1 MRVLATL
8 LLALTLTQ
16 GCVSPGPAAFRDPG
30 FRPSQIRR
38 PAILLRV
45 SLDRTGAFGEGEF
58 SAQERAALPEAYEA
72 ALLEGLNV
80 EGILPLDISLTAN
93 RSSRGSQEP
102 LEGFDRA
109 QARSRGAAVNADYVV
124 IVDARF
130 YRRELVH
137 CREAGRPFVALTTVA
152 TAGFELHRLRAGA
165 RLLAEP
171 PGPELQATD
180 LVADCERKRATR
192 RTSQEIMEESVGK
205 VLRRLLKP

>member
-8 LLALTLTQ
+8 LLALTLAQ
-16 GCVSPGPAAFRDPG
+16 GCVSPGPVAFRDPG

-72 ALLEGLNV
+72 ALLEGLNA
-80 EGILPLDISLTAN
+80 EGILPVDISLVAN

-102 LEGFDRA
+102 LEGIDRA
-109 QARSRGAAVNADYVV
+109 QARSRGETVNADYVV
-124 IVDARF
+124 IVDVRF

-152 TAGFELHRLRAGA
+152 TAGLELHRLRAGA
-165 RLLAEP
+165 RLLVEP

-180 LVADCERKRATR
+180 LVADCERRRATR

>member
-8 LLALTLTQ
+8 LLVLTLAQ

-38 PAILLRV
+38 PAIALRV

-102 LEGFDRA
+102 LQGFDRA
-109 QARSRGAAVNADYVV
+109 QARSRGETVNADYVV

-152 TAGFELHRLRAGA
+152 TAGLEVVRLRDGA
-165 RLLAEP
+165 RLLMEP
-171 PGPELQATD
+171 PRPELQAID
-180 LVADCERKRATR
+180 LVADCEQRRATR